1 MHPRTL
7 GKAAVFVAMFAA
19 AGYYASSEGGK
30 EGRLMAECV
39 ADGHRSLTE
48 YVTDKD
54 LAERIAIDSCSK
66 HNPDG
71 VVKAPRSGQ

>member
-1 MHPRTL
+1 MNPRAI
-7 GKAAVFVAMFAA
+7 GKAVFFVAFFAM
-19 AGYYASSEGGK
+19 AGYYAMSEGGK

-39 ADGHRSLTE
+39 ADRHRSLTE

-66 HNPDG
+66 HNSDG
-71 VVKAPRSGQ
+71 VVKAPRSAQ